1 MRKQACIEARH
12 SKHYRISEE
21 ELRGLSDRVG
31 EFARSVGTIYAGR
44 IAQLEDTAR
53 RAALT

>member
-1 MRKQACIEARH
+1 MRKQACIKARP

-21 ELRGLSDRVG
+21 ELRALGDRVG
-31 EFARSVGTIYAGR
+31 ECARSVGTICADR

-53 RAALT
+53 RAA